1 MLFTVN
7 RQMKTEHMKRNNC
20 GEDYQ
25 TGKFFCLSK
34 QGTGALSLHEV
45 THAKGKRESRREGV
59 STPEGFVRVQSF
71 ATEVGVVG

>member
-20 GEDYQ
+20 GEEDYQ

-45 THAKGKRESRREGV
+45 THAQGEKKVDVKEFQGRKV
-59 STPEGFVRVQSF
+59 L
-71 ATEVGVVG
+71 